1 MLNTMFKASV
11 AFKLKGNAPMVTDEE
26 LQVITYEGIQF
37 LSSRTTPKSLITFD
51 DVDEDEVN
59 SFRAIEDGYYIRI
72 ADVPDFTGAE
82 PTEVID
88 MDEEL
93 TVALIYYVCYI
104 VVKPKGGVPDNI
116 KAEYLSEAERLI
128 NLYDSNF
135 TRSGDELYDVI

>member
-11 AFKLKGNAPMVTDEE
+11 AFKLKGNSPMVTDDE
-26 LQVITYEGIQF
+26 LQVITYEGIQY
-37 LSSRTTPKSLITFD
+37 LSSRTTPKTLITLD
-51 DVDEDEVN
+51 DIDADEND
-59 SFRAIEDGYYIRI
+59 SFRAIEDGYYIRL
-72 ADVPDFTGAE
+72 ADIPDFTGTE

-93 TVALIYYVCYI
+93 TNALIYYVCYL
-104 VVKPKGGVPDNI
+104 VVKPKSGVPDNI
-116 KAEYLSEAERLI
+116 KNEYLSEAERLI